1 MPRTKDNAEQ
11 GAAPSITRVG
21 KHKMGYNPQKV
32 DEFLEHA
39 HELYDSPEPRLT
51 QEEIQS
57 ASFDFVKNGYSVAE
71 VDAALTRLESAVV
84 DKRTQWD
91 VQHYGR
97 VAWRARTDTL
107 ARSLHDRAAR
117 PHGERF
123 SDGLPNKPSY
133 DRAQV
138 DHMIDCVIAQIA
150 DQLGKTSGIA
160 VEDAPEPKRRRK
172 DPEVWTLSDV
182 ANIVFTQRTG
192 HRGYDER
199 QVDAY
204 INRMLQVLARIE
216 SFERIEGP
224 IASTDSAQRFVNDSS
239 AEPVDAPASYDTSS
253 PAPSADEP
261 YSADFRTVSAP
272 ATVDDQEEV
281 APTFTPGF
289 DVARAASDRAAAA
302 AAATGTTTAASTRVS
317 DYGAE
322 ADYGDRGFDASV
334 SSSAPDASS
343 TVDFDAAGLG
353 TYGAGASSFD
363 TGFDAAPQSFAPR
376 ADVHHGDTGRASAA
390 APSDSPAAASTPA
403 PQPPMSFADA
413 KHTSERGSSSLASLV
428 NGSRDMTGRP
438 RQSAADSDMSVPT
451 GIISSGPIVE
461 PLIPDDGR
469 SDSDASRQ

>member
-239 AEPVDAPASYDTSS
+239 VEPADASASYGAPS
-253 PAPSADEP
+253 PAPSADDP
-261 YSADFRTVSAP
+261 YSADFRTVPAP
-272 ATVDDQEEV
+272 APVDEPEAP

-289 DVARAASDRAAAA
+289 DVARAASDRAAAS
-302 AAATGTTTAASTRVS
+302 AAS
-317 DYGAE
+317 
-322 ADYGDRGFDASV
+322 ASA
-334 SSSAPDASS
+334 SDASS
-343 TVDFDAAGLG
+343 IVDFDAAGLG

-376 ADVHHGDTGRASAA
+376 PDVHHGDTGRASAA
-390 APSDSPAAASTPA
+390 APSDSPAAASAPA